1 MVRKQERLHG
11 EYIMNETWNPT
22 QSRNKATRD
31 SLAMK
36 TLAVIKGDVDV
47 KFLKKETFEGRD
59 MLKAGLHAFEKKE

>member
-1 MVRKQERLHG
+1 
-11 EYIMNETWNPT
+11 
-22 QSRNKATRD
+22 
-31 SLAMK
+31 MK